1 MELSEL
7 TAYAEEKFHIQEQH
21 KWADFP
27 GFSVLVD
34 PNTEKW
40 VALLMRRWDSD
51 TGTEIQRCDIKCG
64 RQILS
69 EINEPYLS
77 MPFRMK
83 GAKWVGVSFG
93 DSTKSEVVCR
103 LFDRAVYSVEQRGYT
118 IELNT
123 PPTKPTVVY
132 NDTALPLVGT
142 QFTAPDLN
150 IPEKIRKMQML
161 YEYKDGS
168 FKQKCRNFYIQGK
181 FMEDYVDNMPWNG
194 ELRHYFCTYH
204 DLNIPQLRGYFTWR
218 TRVRKGDFSPI
229 AASLAYIYVYELLNG
244 IGTDSPEDALKK
256 MKEFEIGYID
266 PKIGDPHMRRN
277 LYRWMLEYAVLNN
290 VPPTLARQYADP
302 DLMET
307 DASLPI
313 LKNPKDYSDEEIF
326 SAICIFAAKRFKQSP
341 VLKKDDK
348 KGKHLFAAVWRYASE
363 KYSQNGKTLFTACF
377 GKQKVFPWYPLAN
390 SIYWAEYPHS
400 DTDYVLNPCR
410 SFHCRDG
417 VWTEK
422 RYANL
427 YFDSDRFHAFMHE
440 TERVIRRCL
449 KTGHYLRKNPE
460 EAWVTPYV
468 EQVLKEERQAEI
480 EAARPKIT
488 IDLSNL
494 EQIRQDALIT
504 RDSLL
509 TEEETDS
516 AEDYRQKKQQP
527 EEPTQTINQN
537 ETESIAELDATH
549 SRILLDLLRGEAVE
563 TYMKVNHLM
572 PSVAADT
579 INDALFD
586 EIGDNVLEC
595 DGNTIT
601 VVEDYREDILQM
613 VGGKI

>member
-1 MELSEL
+1 M
-7 TAYAEEKFHIQEQH
+7 
-21 KWADFP
+21 
-27 GFSVLVD
+27 
-34 PNTEKW
+34 
-40 VALLMRRWDSD
+40 
-51 TGTEIQRCDIKCG
+51 
-64 RQILS
+64 
-69 EINEPYLS
+69 
-77 MPFRMK
+77 
-83 GAKWVGVSFG
+83 
-93 DSTKSEVVCR
+93 
-103 LFDRAVYSVEQRGYT
+103 
-118 IELNT
+118 
-123 PPTKPTVVY
+123 
-132 NDTALPLVGT
+132 
-142 QFTAPDLN
+142 
-150 IPEKIRKMQML
+150 
-161 YEYKDGS
+161 
-168 FKQKCRNFYIQGK
+168 
-181 FMEDYVDNMPWNG
+181 
-194 ELRHYFCTYH
+194 
-204 DLNIPQLRGYFTWR
+204 NIPQLRGYFTWR

-244 IGTDSPEDALKK
+244 IGTDSPEDALRKLK
-256 MKEFEIGYID
+256 GFEIGYID
-266 PKIGDPHMRRN
+266 SKIGDPHMRTN

-313 LKNPKDYSDEEIF
+313 LKNPKEYSDEEIF
-326 SAICIFAAKRFKQSP
+326 SAICSFAAKRFKQSP

-488 IDLSNL
+488 IDLSDL
-494 EQIRQDALIT
+494 EQIRQDAIIT

-509 TEEETDS
+509 TEEEID
-516 AEDYRQKKQQP
+516 AAADYGQKSQP
-527 EEPTQTINQN
+527 TEEPTQTINQN

-549 SRILLDLLRGEAVE
+549 SRILLALLRGESVE

-579 INDALFD
+579 INEALFD

-601 VVEDYREDILQM
+601 LVEDYREDILQM
-613 VGGKI
+613 VGGKNL

>member
-1 MELSEL
+1 M
-7 TAYAEEKFHIQEQH
+7 
-21 KWADFP
+21 
-27 GFSVLVD
+27 
-34 PNTEKW
+34 
-40 VALLMRRWDSD
+40 
-51 TGTEIQRCDIKCG
+51 
-64 RQILS
+64 
-69 EINEPYLS
+69 
-77 MPFRMK
+77 
-83 GAKWVGVSFG
+83 
-93 DSTKSEVVCR
+93 
-103 LFDRAVYSVEQRGYT
+103 
-118 IELNT
+118 
-123 PPTKPTVVY
+123 
-132 NDTALPLVGT
+132 
-142 QFTAPDLN
+142 
-150 IPEKIRKMQML
+150 
-161 YEYKDGS
+161 
-168 FKQKCRNFYIQGK
+168 
-181 FMEDYVDNMPWNG
+181 
-194 ELRHYFCTYH
+194 
-204 DLNIPQLRGYFTWR
+204 
-218 TRVRKGDFSPI
+218 
-229 AASLAYIYVYELLNG
+229 
-244 IGTDSPEDALKK
+244 
-256 MKEFEIGYID
+256 
-266 PKIGDPHMRRN
+266 
-277 LYRWMLEYAVLNN
+277 
-290 VPPTLARQYADP
+290 
-302 DLMET
+302 
-307 DASLPI
+307 
-313 LKNPKDYSDEEIF
+313 
-326 SAICIFAAKRFKQSP
+326 
-341 VLKKDDK
+341 
-348 KGKHLFAAVWRYASE
+348 
-363 KYSQNGKTLFTACF
+363 
-377 GKQKVFPWYPLAN
+377 
-390 SIYWAEYPHS
+390 
-400 DTDYVLNPCR
+400 LNPCR

-601 VVEDYREDILQM
+601 LVEDYREDILQM